1 VSGLGAS
8 FGSGAMTNSIE
19 DLAKAKAFFVIG
31 SNTTEQHPVIGAGVK
46 RTVRRGAKL
55 IVADPRGIELAR
67 ISTLHLAQRPGSD
80 IALLNGLCHVII
92 REDLHDKRFV
102 ADRTEGFEE
111 MKALVETYTPA
122 RVQEIT
128 GIPAADIEKA
138 ARLYALSK
146 PAAILYSMGITQHA
160 SGHATVLAIANLAM
174 LCGNIGVEGGGVN
187 PLRGQ
192 NNVQGACDMG
202 GLPDV
207 FPGYRK
213 VADPQARADV
223 EKAWGTA
230 LSDTPG
236 LTVVEMM
243 NATHEGKIKAMYIM
257 GENPLVTDPNLHHV
271 EEALKR
277 LDFLVVQDI
286 FFTETSALADVVL
299 PGAAFAEKDGT
310 FSNTERRVQLVRKA
324 VEPPGDAKPDWQI
337 ISELAKKLTGD
348 KASWEYASPAAIMAE
363 AAKITPQYAG
373 ISHARLEKGGI
384 QWPCPSADHPGTKI
398 LHVGRFSRGLGK
410 FSAVEN
416 IPPAEPTD
424 IDYPLT
430 LTTGRRLQHYH
441 SGSMTHRVEGLNTLL
456 PEERMEINPVD
467 AAPLGLK
474 DGDMAMV
481 TSRRGQVTAR
491 VQLTKRIKPGVV
503 FMTFHFPETAV
514 NLLTIASL
522 DPVAKIPEY
531 KATAVRVTRVE

>member
-1 VSGLGAS
+1 
-8 FGSGAMTNSIE
+8 
-19 DLAKAKAFFVIG
+19 
-31 SNTTEQHPVIGAGVK
+31 
-46 RTVRRGAKL
+46 
-55 IVADPRGIELAR
+55 
-67 ISTLHLAQRPGSD
+67 
-80 IALLNGLCHVII
+80 
-92 REDLHDKRFV
+92 
-102 ADRTEGFEE
+102 
-111 MKALVETYTPA
+111 
-122 RVQEIT
+122 
-128 GIPAADIEKA
+128 
-138 ARLYALSK
+138 
-146 PAAILYSMGITQHA
+146 MGITQHA
-160 SGHATVLAIANLAM
+160 SGHATVMAIANLAM

-213 VADPQARADV
+213 VADPEARADV
-223 EKAWGTA
+223 EKAWGAT
-230 LSDTPG
+230 LSDKPG

-243 NATHEGKIKAMYIM
+243 NAAHEGKIKAMYIM

-271 EEALKR
+271 EEALKN
-277 LDFLVVQDI
+277 LDFLVMQDI
-286 FFTETSALADVVL
+286 FFTETTALADVVL

-310 FSNTERRVQLVRKA
+310 FSNTERRVQLIRKA

-337 ISELAKKLTGD
+337 ICELAKRLTGD
-348 KASWEYASPAAIMAE
+348 KASWEYASPAAVMAE

-410 FSAVEN
+410 FSAVES
-416 IPPAEPTD
+416 IPPAEPSD

-441 SGSMTHRVEGLNTLL
+441 SGSMTHRVAGLNTLL
-456 PEERMEINPVD
+456 PEERMEIHPFD
-467 AAPLGLK
+467 ASSLGLK
-474 DGDMAMV
+474 EGDMATV
-481 TSRRGQVTAR
+481 TSRRGQVKVR

-531 KATAVRVTRVE
+531 KATAVKVARVE

>member
-1 VSGLGAS
+1 
-8 FGSGAMTNSIE
+8 MTNSIA
-19 DLAKAKAFFVIG
+19 DLAEARAFFVIG

-46 RTVRRGAKL
+46 RAVRRGAKL

-67 ISTLHLAQRPGSD
+67 IATLHLAQKPGSD
-80 IALLNGLCHVII
+80 IALINGLCHVII
-92 REDLHDKRFV
+92 REDLHDKGFV
-102 ADRTEGFEE
+102 AERTEGFAE
-111 MKALVETYTPA
+111 MKNLVEKYTPDH
-122 RVQEIT
+122 VQGIT
-128 GIPAADIEKA
+128 GIPAGDIEKA
-138 ARLYALSK
+138 ARLYAQSK

-160 SGHATVLAIANLAM
+160 SGHATVTAIANLAM
-174 LCGNIGVEGGGVN
+174 LCGNVGVEGGGVN

-213 VADPQARADV
+213 VSDPQARADA
-223 EKAWGTA
+223 EKAWGTT
-230 LSDTPG
+230 LSGKPG

-243 NATHEGKIKAMYIM
+243 NAAHEGRIKAMVIM
-257 GENPLVTDPNLHHV
+257 GENPLVTDPNLRHV
-271 EEALKR
+271 EEALHH
-277 LDFLVVQDI
+277 LDFLVMQDI
-286 FFTETSALADVVL
+286 FFTETAALADLVL

-337 ISELAKKLTGD
+337 ICELAKRLPGESAAWD
-348 KASWEYASPAAIMAE
+348 YASPSAILAE

-384 QWPCPSADHPGTKI
+384 QWPCPSADHPGTRI
-398 LHVGRFSRGLGK
+398 LHVGKFSRGLGK

-416 IPPAEPTD
+416 IPPAEPVD
-424 IDYPLT
+424 SDYPLT
-430 LTTGRRLQHYH
+430 LTTGRRLPHYH
-441 SGSMTHRVEGLNTLL
+441 AGSMTHRVAGLNVLL
-456 PEERMEINPVD
+456 PEERLEINPLD
-467 AAPLGLK
+467 ARPLGLK
-474 DGDMAMV
+474 DGDTAMV
-481 TSRRGQVTAR
+481 SSRRGQVKAR
-491 VQLTKRIKPGVV
+491 VQLTSRITPGVI

-514 NLLTIASL
+514 NLLTLASL

-531 KATAVRVTRVE
+531 KATAVKVTRIG

>member
-1 VSGLGAS
+1 
-8 FGSGAMTNSIE
+8 MTNSIE
-19 DLAKAKAFFVIG
+19 DLAKARAFFVIG

-46 RTVRRGAKL
+46 RAVRKGAKL

-67 ISTLHLAQRPGSD
+67 IATLHLAQQPGSD
-80 IALLNGLCHVII
+80 IALINGLCHVII
-92 REDLHDKRFV
+92 REDLYDKRFV
-102 ADRTEGFEE
+102 AERTEGFEE
-111 MKALVETYTPA
+111 MKAAVAKYTPD
-122 RVQEIT
+122 RVQGIT
-128 GIPAADIEKA
+128 GVPAGDIEKA
-138 ARLYALSK
+138 ARLYAQSK

-160 SGHATVLAIANLAM
+160 SGHATVMAIANLAM

-207 FPGYRK
+207 FSGYRK
-213 VADPQARADV
+213 VADPQARADI
-223 EKAWGTA
+223 EKAWGKT
-230 LSDTPG
+230 LSDKPG

-243 NATHEGKIKAMYIM
+243 NAAHEGKIKAMYIM
-257 GENPLVTDPNLHHV
+257 GENPLVTDPNLRHV
-271 EEALKR
+271 EEALKN
-277 LDFLVVQDI
+277 LDLLVIQDI
-286 FFTETSALADVVL
+286 FFTETAALADVVL

-324 VEPPGDAKPDWQI
+324 VEPPGDAKPDWRI
-337 ISELAKKLTGD
+337 ISELAMKLGGD
-348 KASWEYASPAAIMAE
+348 KAAWEYASPAAIMAE
-363 AAKITPQYAG
+363 VAKITPQYAG

-384 QWPCPSADHPGTKI
+384 QWPCPSMDHPGTKI
-398 LHVGRFSRGLGK
+398 LHVGKFSRGLGK
-410 FSAVEN
+410 FSVTES
-416 IPPAEPTD
+416 IPPAEPVD
-424 IDYPLT
+424 ADYPLT
-430 LTTGRRLQHYH
+430 MTTGRRLQHYH
-441 SGSMTHRVEGLNTLL
+441 SGSMTHRVAGLNTLL

-467 AAPLGLK
+467 ASRLDLK

-481 TSRRGQVTAR
+481 ASRRGQVKAR
-491 VQLTKRIKPGVV
+491 VQLTKRIKPGVI

-531 KATAVRVTRVE
+531 KATAVKVSRIE